1 MRKRFGIVLLIIGIL
16 CVSGAVG
23 LITFNALESGDAG
36 AQSNERVLILQDY
49 MNREIDPSRVNVLDT
64 RHTNEEEDTDPVVYL
79 DGYDY
84 IGALEIPALKLEL
97 PVMATWDY
105 EKLRLSPCRQ
115 FGSARDGDLVIAAHN
130 YSTHFGRINS
140 LIKGDEVIFTS
151 MDGTVYNYEVAKSE
165 VIAPTEVDKVANSG
179 YPLVLY
185 TCTKGGERR
194 VSVFCQLK
202 TDSENQ

>member
-23 LITFNALESGDAG
+23 LIAFNALESGDAG
-36 AQSNERVLILQDY
+36 AQSNKRVLVLQDY
-49 MNREIDPSRVNVLDT
+49 INREIDPSRVTVIDSK
-64 RHTNEEEDTDPVVYL
+64 HTACEEDDDPVVYL

-84 IGALEIPALKLEL
+84 IGYLEIPVLKLKL

-115 FGSARDGDLVIAAHN
+115 YGSAKDGDLVIAAHN

-194 VSVFCQLK
+194 VAVFCEAK
-202 TDSENQ
+202 EE

>member
-23 LITFNALESGDAG
+23 LIAFNALESGDAG
-36 AQSNERVLILQDY
+36 AQSNKRVLVLQDY
-49 MNREIDPSRVNVLDT
+49 INREIDPSRVTVIDSK
-64 RHTNEEEDTDPVVYL
+64 HTACEGDDDPVVYL

-84 IGALEIPALKLEL
+84 IGYLEIPVLKLKL

-115 FGSARDGDLVIAAHN
+115 YGSAKDGDLVIAAHN
-130 YSTHFGRINS
+130 YSTHFGRINT
-140 LIKGDEVIFTS
+140 LIAGDEICFTD
-151 MDGTVYNYEVAKSE
+151 MDGKVYAYEVAKGE
-165 VIAPTEVDKVANSG
+165 VVAPTDVDKVARSD

-194 VSVFCQLK
+194 VAVFCEAK
-202 TDSENQ
+202 EE